1 MQEIFNIFY
10 QQTVCCLLLAMAYL
24 FIMKKIL
31 LFATFILH
39 IQQLKAQSKRD
50 YLVTITTPW
59 GEMHTILYDKT
70 PKHKTNFLKLVD
82 DKFYNDL
89 LFHRII
95 DGFMIQG
102 GDPKSKTAKQGEILG
117 DGDVGYRVD
126 AEITPDLFHKKGAL
140 AAARD
145 NNPQKASSGC
155 QYYVVQGKIWND
167 KTLKEQMARSPQRVF
182 TDEQKQVYKTIGG
195 TPHLDGNYTVFGQ
208 VIDNL
213 WVIDSVAKQPR
224 NGQNR
229 PLKDIAMKIKCKKMR
244 KKKITKLYGWEF

>member
-1 MQEIFNIFY
+1 
-10 QQTVCCLLLAMAYL
+10 
-24 FIMKKIL
+24 MKKIL
-31 LFATFILH
+31 LFTILFYISH
-39 IQQLKAQSKRD
+39 QLSAQSKRD

-59 GEMHTILYDKT
+59 GEMHAILYDKT
-70 PKHKTNFLKLVD
+70 PKHKTNFFKLVD

-89 LFHRII
+89 LFHRIV

-102 GDPKSKTAKQGEILG
+102 GDPKSKNAKEGEMLG
-117 DGDVGYRVD
+117 NGDVGYKVD

-145 NNPQKASSGC
+145 NNPQKTSSGC
-155 QYYVVQGKIWND
+155 QYYIVQGKVWND
-167 KTLKEQMARSPQRVF
+167 KTLKEQMACSPQRVF

-208 VIDNL
+208 VLDNL

-229 PLKDIAMKIKCKKMR
+229 PLKNIAMKIKCKKMR
-244 KKKITKLYGWEF
+244 KKKITRLYGWEFA

>member
-1 MQEIFNIFY
+1 
-10 QQTVCCLLLAMAYL
+10 
-24 FIMKKIL
+24 MKKIL
-31 LFATFILH
+31 LFIL
-39 IQQLKAQSKRD
+39 IITISQQLKAQSKRD

-59 GEMHTILYDKT
+59 GEMHAILYDKT

-102 GDPKSKTAKQGEILG
+102 GDPKSKNAKEGEMLG
-117 DGDVGYRVD
+117 NGDVGYKVD

-155 QYYVVQGKIWND
+155 QYYVVQGKVWND

-182 TDEQKQVYKTIGG
+182 TDEQQQVYKTIGG

-229 PLKDIAMKIKCKKMR
+229 PLKDIVMKIKCKKMR

>member
-1 MQEIFNIFY
+1 
-10 QQTVCCLLLAMAYL
+10 
-24 FIMKKIL
+24 MKKIL
-31 LFATFILH
+31 VFIVLLVAN
-39 IQQLKAQSKRD
+39 QQTQAQSKRD

-59 GEMHTILYDKT
+59 GEMHAILYDKT

-89 LFHRII
+89 LFHRIV

-102 GDPKSKTAKQGEILG
+102 GDPKSKTAKKGEILG

-167 KTLKEQMARSPQRVF
+167 KTLKEQMGRSPQRVF
-182 TDEQKQVYKTIGG
+182 TEEQKQVYKTIGG

-213 WVIDSVAKQPR
+213 WIIDSVAKQPR
-224 NGQNR
+224 NAQNR
-229 PLKDIAMKIKCKKMR
+229 PLKDIAMKIECKKMR
-244 KKKITKLYGWEF
+244 KKKITKRYGWEF

>member
-1 MQEIFNIFY
+1 
-10 QQTVCCLLLAMAYL
+10 
-24 FIMKKIL
+24 MKKIL
-31 LFATFILH
+31 LFTLI
-39 IQQLKAQSKRD
+39 ITISQQITAQSKRD

-59 GEMHTILYDKT
+59 GEMHAILYDKT

-102 GDPKSKTAKQGEILG
+102 GDPKSKTAKQGEMLG
-117 DGDVGYRVD
+117 DGDVGYKVD

-155 QYYVVQGKIWND
+155 QYYIVQGKVWND

-229 PLKDIAMKIKCKKMR
+229 PLKDIAMKIECKKMR
-244 KKKITKLYGWEF
+244 KKKITKRYGWEF